1 MQEKTKNVLLVVLIV
16 GLVSMTVAY
25 AALTQTL
32 TIKSSAKINN
42 TKWDI
47 EITDFAEVSGQENLN
62 GGTSEATVKEGYT
75 TSGTTIS
82 GVEVTFKKP
91 GDVAKFTFNL
101 KNLGDINAKLT
112 SFTLGQVTTN
122 ADVTKEVVC
131 GTGTKAEP
139 ATAPGSTAMNL
150 AAKTG
155 TIPCEMTLKFS
166 KDGTM
171 PEQGATQPT
180 AVTIPDTV
188 FVYGQD

>member
-47 EITDFAEVSGQENLN
+47 QITDFVDVPNQANNV
-62 GGTSEATVKEGYT
+62 GGTSEVTVKEGYT

-101 KNLGDINAKLT
+101 KNLGDINAKLN
-112 SFTLGQVTTN
+112 SFTLGEPAANTK
-122 ADVTKEVVC
+122 VTKSVVC
-131 GTGTKAEP
+131 GSGTKVEP
-139 ATAPGSTAMNL
+139 TPTAAMNL
-150 AAKTG
+150 AKETG
-155 TIPCEMTLKFS
+155 TIPCEMTLTLAN
-166 KDGTM
+166 DAVM
-171 PEQGATQPT
+171 PTGEPT